1 MNWFKGLNELGKGFI
16 NLAIAIIVFA
26 IVQPLVSGKASLSI
40 SIASAVIAVILF
52 FIGVILS
59 SIGGADNER

>member
-26 IVQPLVSGKASLSI
+26 IVQPLVSGKAFLSI

-59 SIGGADNER
+59 SLGGTDNE

>member
-59 SIGGADNER
+59 SLGGTDNE